1 MEIHFIENCESICTA
16 NQLTDFYM
24 IQVSKQ
30 NIIGE
35 YSVKERYLKKR
46 KTKHVVI
53 NRYTVLLSRSSVRL
67 VSS

>member
-1 MEIHFIENCESICTA
+1 MEIHFSQNCESICTA

-24 IQVSKQ
+24 IWVSKQ

-35 YSVKERYLKKR
+35 YSMKERYLNKR

-53 NRYTVLLSRSSVRL
+53 SRYTVLLSRSSVRL